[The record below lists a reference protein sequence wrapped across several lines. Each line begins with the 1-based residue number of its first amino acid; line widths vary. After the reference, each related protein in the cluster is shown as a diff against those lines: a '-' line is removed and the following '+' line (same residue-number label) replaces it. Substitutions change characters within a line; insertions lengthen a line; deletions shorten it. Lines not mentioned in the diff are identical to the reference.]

1 MLKYYAHYMW
11 AHGGHMKTQNAYN
24 PKASKR
30 SVNLSANS
38 ELLRVAKSEGINLSQ
53 VFEEAL
59 TERVR
64 KHLEGQWLTENQEA
78 IEHYNARIERD
89 GVFAARKRR
98 F

>member
-1 MLKYYAHYMW
+1 
-11 AHGGHMKTQNAYN
+11 MKTQNAYN
-24 PKASKR
+24 PEASKR

-38 ELLRVAKSEGINLSQ
+38 DLLRVAKSEGINLSQ

-59 TERVR
+59 AERVR
-64 KHLEGQWLTENQEA
+64 KHLEGKWLAENQEA

>member
-1 MLKYYAHYMW
+1 
-11 AHGGHMKTQNAYN
+11 MKPQNAFN
-24 PKASKR
+24 PEASKK

-38 ELLRVAKSEGINLSQ
+38 DLLRIAKSAGINLSQ

-64 KHLEGQWLTENQEA
+64 KHLEGQWLAENQEA
-78 IEHYNARIERD
+78 ITLYNARIERD

>member
-1 MLKYYAHYMW
+1 
-11 AHGGHMKTQNAYN
+11 MKTQNAYN
-24 PKASKR
+24 PEAAKR

-38 ELLRVAKSEGINLSQ
+38 DLLRIAKKEGINLSQ

-64 KHLEGQWLTENQEA
+64 KHLEEQWLTENQEA

>member
-1 MLKYYAHYMW
+1 
-11 AHGGHMKTQNAYN
+11 MKTQNAYN
-24 PKASKR
+24 PEAPKR

-38 ELLRVAKSEGINLSQ
+38 DLLRAAKSEGINLSQ

-59 TERVR
+59 AERVR
-64 KHLEGQWLTENQEA
+64 KHLEGQWQADNQEA